1 VGAVCGKAAR
11 TDLGGGRAMKRTS
24 LPLHRRKFISLLG
37 GAAVW
42 PVVARAQQP
51 AMPVIGFL
59 SYPASLEPSRG
70 EAAAFRQGLKEAGY
84 IEGRNVA
91 IELRLTNTE
100 SELPALAADLVHR
113 QVAVIAATGSL
124 HPVLAAKAATSTIP
138 IVYSGGADLVRY
150 GLAASLN
157 RPGGNVTGIIT
168 LHNELAS
175 KRLDLLRELVPQAT
189 TVGYLAGDQ
198 GREATQE
205 LTSDMLAAAR
215 ALERQV
221 IVLECRNAE
230 DFEPAFATLVERGA
244 GALLV
249 SAFPLAFSNRGKILA
264 MAAHHK
270 IPAIYSQSPFAYSG
284 GLMSYS
290 AVVTSREL
298 GSYYVPQILKGAKP
312 AELPIQGPTKFR
324 LVINLKTAKALGLEF
339 PSTLLALADEV
350 IE

>member
-1 VGAVCGKAAR
+1 MHFR
-11 TDLGGGRAMKRTS
+11 QWKR
-24 LPLHRRKFISLLG
+24 RQFISLLG
-37 GAAVW
+37 GAAIW
-42 PVVARAQQP
+42 PVAARAQQT

-59 SYPASLEPSRG
+59 SYPALLETNRG
-70 EAAAFRQGLKEAGY
+70 EAAEFRRGLKEAGY
-84 IEGRNVA
+84 VEGQNVA
-91 IELRLTNTE
+91 IEFRLTNTQ
-100 SELPALAADLVHR
+100 SELPGLAADLIHR
-113 QVAVIAATGSL
+113 QVAVIAANGSV

-138 IVYSGGADLVRY
+138 IVYAGGADLVRY

-168 LHNELAS
+168 LHNELSS

-189 TVGYLAGDQ
+189 TVGYLGGDQ
-198 GREATQE
+198 QDEATQE

-215 ALERQV
+215 ALGRQV
-221 IVLECRNAE
+221 IVLECRSVE
-230 DFEPAFATLVERGA
+230 DFEPAFATLVERGG

-249 SAFPLAFSNRGKILA
+249 SAFPLAFGNRGKVLA
-264 MAAHHK
+264 LAARYK
-270 IPAIYSQSPFAYSG
+270 IPAIYSQSPFAFGG

-312 AELPIQGPTKFR
+312 ADLPIQQPTKFR
-324 LVINLKTAKALGLEF
+324 FVINLKTAKALGLDV
-339 PSTLLALADEV
+339 PPTLLARADEV

>member
-1 VGAVCGKAAR
+1 
-11 TDLGGGRAMKRTS
+11 
-24 LPLHRRKFISLLG
+24 
-37 GAAVW
+37 
-42 PVVARAQQP
+42 VAHAQQR
-51 AMPVIGFL
+51 AMPVVGFL
-59 SYPASLEPSRG
+59 SYPASHETDTG

-84 IEGRNVA
+84 VEGQNLA
-91 IELRLTNTE
+91 IEFRLTNIQ
-100 SELPALAADLVHR
+100 SELPALAADLIHR
-113 QVAVIAATGSL
+113 QVVVIAASGSL

-138 IVYSGGADLVRY
+138 IVYAGGADLVKY

-175 KRLDLLRELVPQAT
+175 KRLDLLHELVPKAT

-198 GREATQE
+198 HNEATQE

-215 ALERQV
+215 ALGQQV
-221 IVLECRNAE
+221 IVLECLNVE

-249 SAFPLAFSNRGKILA
+249 SAFPLAFGNRGKILA
-264 MAAHHK
+264 LATRYK
-270 IPAIYSQSPFAYSG
+270 IPAIYSQSPFAYGG

-298 GSYYVPQILKGAKP
+298 GFYYVPQILKGAKP
-312 AELPIQGPTKFR
+312 AELPIQRPTKFR
-324 LVINLKTAKALGLEF
+324 LVINLKTARALGLTV
-339 PSTLLALADEV
+339 SDKLLALADEV